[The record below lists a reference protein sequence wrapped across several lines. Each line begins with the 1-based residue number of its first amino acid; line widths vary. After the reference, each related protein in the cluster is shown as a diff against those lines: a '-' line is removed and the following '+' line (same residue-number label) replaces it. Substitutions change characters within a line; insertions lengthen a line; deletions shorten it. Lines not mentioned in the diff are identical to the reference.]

1 NNPPLLGRPI
11 RLRRSEFVEGLS
23 SFFVNGKPVIRS
35 WFWDRL
41 NSGASVENVRRR
53 TGDNPP
59 RSPTAAPL
67 TSGRGGSKAMLTSG
81 AKIIAAV
88 FLLTA
93 STPVI
98 AVQPLAKER
107 NRIHALTAS
116 VAPGTGGGGS
126 TGCGWPPLVKARTSP
141 ITIALR
147 RTPQI
152 RPPGNRMSYQFA

>member
-1 NNPPLLGRPI
+1 M
-11 RLRRSEFVEGLS
+11 
-23 SFFVNGKPVIRS
+23 
-35 WFWDRL
+35 
-41 NSGASVENVRRR
+41 ASRNAA
-53 TGDNPP
+53 
-59 RSPTAAPL
+59 STAAMMVSVHCAL
-67 TSGRGGSKAMLTSG
+67 GTSGFLKSG
-81 AKIIAAV
+81 TP
-88 FLLTA
+88 LLTA

-126 TGCGWPPLVKARTSP
+126 TGCGWPPLIKARTRP